1 MSDRVF
7 MTREAYNRKVEE
19 VKRMEGQLVEI
30 AEKIADA
37 RAEGDLKE
45 NAEYHAQREAQGQ
58 LQAKVNQKKSELS
71 RAEIYDP
78 STLPRDLVRI
88 GATVRVMD
96 LDLEEEEEITLVGSG
111 DEDYDRGRYLVTSP
125 LGQGLIGKKV
135 GDKVSISVPR
145 GELNFEILE
154 IRFEDE

>member
-1 MSDRVF
+1 MSDRVY
-7 MTREAYNRKVEE
+7 MTREAYNRRLEE
-19 VKRMEGQLVEI
+19 IKQMEGQMANI

-58 LQAKVNQKKSELS
+58 LQAKINQLKSEMS
-71 RAEIYDP
+71 RAELLDL
-78 STLPRDLVRI
+78 SSLPKDMVRI

-96 LDLEEEEEITLVGSG
+96 LDLEDEEEITLVGSG

-135 GDKVSISVPR
+135 GEKVSIPVPR
-145 GELNFEILE
+145 GSLNFEILE
-154 IRFEDE
+154 IRFEEE